1 MIRGEVKGMFVDS
14 GEYYSWTVIDDDTAI
29 KHMDKSSFEH
39 HGSGIPKGMVG
50 FFDRFDMK
58 PGDRRDIVLRVRGE
72 RYDGHIECG
81 SVNGNRYRIFWEM
94 GLQSRIQDIFD
105 YDFVKF
111 SGDYPYMTF
120 NRIDDT
126 EFEVFFSDGKTVE
139 LESDEEYYSGHPIDD
154 DLFERLV
161 ARKSDRELE
170 VIIGEISM
178 DNMIPVEKKVTFA
191 KRIIRDRAIAS
202 YVKERAGY
210 RCEICGV
217 QGFFK
222 EGGGKYAEAHH
233 LLELGRMKEDSLFEH
248 PDFMI
253 CVCPTCH
260 RVIHYGAGFELKS
273 RLGHN
278 V

>member
-1 MIRGEVKGMFVDS
+1 
-14 GEYYSWTVIDDDTAI
+14 
-29 KHMDKSSFEH
+29 MD
-39 HGSGIPKGMVG
+39 
-50 FFDRFDMK
+50 
-58 PGDRRDIVLRVRGE
+58 
-72 RYDGHIECG
+72 
-81 SVNGNRYRIFWEM
+81 
-94 GLQSRIQDIFD
+94 LQSKIQEIFD
-105 YDFVKF
+105 YDFVRS

-120 NRIDDT
+120 NRVSDL
-126 EFEVFFSDGKTVE
+126 EFEVFFSDGKSVE
-139 LESDEEYYSGHPIDD
+139 LESDEGVYSGCSIDD
-154 DLFERLV
+154 DLFQRLI

-178 DNMIPVEKKVTFA
+178 DDMISVEKKVIFA

-210 RCEICGV
+210 RCEVCGV

-222 EGGGKYAEAHH
+222 EGGGRYAEAHH

-260 RVIHYGAGFELKS
+260 RVIHYGASFELES
-273 RLGHN
+273 RLSHN
-278 V
+278 TY